1 MKFIRDNK
9 LILLSVLIF
18 ILSLFAGYYVFSS
31 LFPSTFSS
39 EDNLVAEKEK
49 APDDVTKNYLIL
61 GVDERDGDIGRSDT
75 IILLSINLAQK
86 HIGLISIPRDSMFA
100 IPTHGQDKINH
111 AYTYGGVK
119 LTKQAIETRFN
130 LKIDNYVIFNFASF
144 KHMIDILGGID
155 MNVEKNMYY
164 RDPYDGE
171 EGLVI
176 DLRKGEQHL
185 DGEKAMEYV
194 RYRDEEGDIGRVGR
208 QQKFLNAFLDKLT
221 SPEKI
226 FKLPSIA
233 REVFSSIETDM
244 SIGDWLEVVSYLRP
258 NQKFEIQSMMMP
270 GTPEMIHE
278 ISYWIIDDEKAK
290 KELKKMND
298 FVTNIKRDEN
308 EYAPEEDREKVN
320 DANSIFKVKENKG
333 APLRWNI
340 IDVSID
346 NSESDEEQQARLDTT
361 RRKLQMQEAEER
373 AMKNRRNY
381 YDALVHDSSRND
393 SSVPEHAKGAV
404 TIINTSNNPNGGM
417 EAKRRLEN
425 NGIEVGVVEN
435 TTPQPNSTTIF
446 IVSSDNEELTDAIR
460 EMNFRYTVIY
470 KNNTDKNTLI
480 IGDDW
485 R

>member
-1 MKFIRDNK
+1 
-9 LILLSVLIF
+9 
-18 ILSLFAGYYVFSS
+18 
-31 LFPSTFSS
+31 
-39 EDNLVAEKEK
+39 
-49 APDDVTKNYLIL
+49 
-61 GVDERDGDIGRSDT
+61 
-75 IILLSINLAQK
+75 
-86 HIGLISIPRDSMFA
+86 
-100 IPTHGQDKINH
+100 
-111 AYTYGGVK
+111 
-119 LTKQAIETRFN
+119 
-130 LKIDNYVIFNFASF
+130 
-144 KHMIDILGGID
+144 MIDLQ
-155 MNVEKNMYY
+155 
-164 RDPYDGE
+164 
-171 EGLVI
+171 
-176 DLRKGEQHL
+176 KGEQHL

-244 SIGDWLEVVSYLRP
+244 SIGDWLEVISYLRP

-290 KELKKMND
+290 TELKKMND
-298 FVTNIKRDEN
+298 FVTNIKRDEI
-308 EYAPEEDREKVN
+308 EYAPEEVQEKVN
-320 DANSIFKVKENKG
+320 DANSIFKTKEKKG
-333 APLRWNI
+333 AALRWNI
-340 IDVSID
+340 IDVARD
-346 NSESDEEQQARLDTT
+346 DSEGDKEQQARLDAT

-381 YDALVHDSSRND
+381 YDALVHDSSRD
-393 SSVPEHAKGAV
+393 GSSISEYAKGAV
-404 TIINTSNNPNGGM
+404 TIINTSNNQNGGM

-435 TTPQPNSTTIF
+435 TAPQPNSTTIF
-446 IVSSDNEELTDAIR
+446 IVSSDDEELTDAIR
-460 EMNFRYTVIY
+460 KMNFRYTVIY